1 MTNLKWFAAIA
12 IAASTIHSLQA
23 ESHCPG
29 NVASLPFHIINGQQI
44 VLPVSING
52 SGPYN
57 FLLDTGAQITTIDP
71 TLAAQLHLVTGGA
84 ATIAGTGFHGSASTA
99 PANLIEVG
107 THTVAGFRVLV
118 FNLGNIHSGV
128 VGILGEDFLEKF
140 DVLIDNDHK
149 QLCLDG
155 TGTMRTHVKG
165 EHSELLSTNEPA
177 NGSSLAAPLVVAS
190 RFSDGKRP
198 VRLALDSGANV
209 PLLYSP
215 SAFLAVGSITSTAFA
230 VGGSNGGK
238 QSYFALP
245 PQDVRIGDS
254 ALSGVTF
261 LSVASGQG
269 DSHPT
274 EFDGL
279 LPTGLFRRV
288 FIDHQEHY
296 AVLEP

>member
-1 MTNLKWFAAIA
+1 MTNLKWAAAIA
-12 IAASTIHSLQA
+12 IAVSTVSMLQA

-29 NVASLPFHIINGQQI
+29 DVASLPFHMTNGQQI
-44 VLPVSING
+44 VLPVLING
-52 SGPYN
+52 SGPFN

-71 TLAAQLHLVTGGA
+71 TIAVQLKIATGGA
-84 ATIAGTGFHGSASTA
+84 ATIAGTGFQESASMA
-99 PANLIEVG
+99 PVNLIEVG

-118 FNLGNIHSGV
+118 YNLGNIRSGV

-155 TGTMRTHVKG
+155 TGEMRGHVKG
-165 EHSELLSTNEPA
+165 EHIELLSTTEPA
-177 NGSSLAAPLVVAS
+177 DGSSLPVPLIVAS
-190 RFSDGKRP
+190 RFTDGKRP

-215 SAFLAVGSITSTAFA
+215 SGYLAVGTITNTAFA

-238 QSYFALP
+238 QTYFALP
-245 PQDVRIGDS
+245 PQNVRIGD
-254 ALSGVTF
+254 AELSGVTF
-261 LSVASGQG
+261 LSAASAQSASQPA
-269 DSHPT
+269 D
-274 EFDGL
+274 FDGL

-296 AVLEP
+296 AVLQP